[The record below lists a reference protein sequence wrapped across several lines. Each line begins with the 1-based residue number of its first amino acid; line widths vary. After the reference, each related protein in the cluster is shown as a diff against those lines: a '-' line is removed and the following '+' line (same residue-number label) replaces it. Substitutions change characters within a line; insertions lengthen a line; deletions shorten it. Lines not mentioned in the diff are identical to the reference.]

1 MPLVRSASPGPR
13 ASGEPPRG
21 RSVSAVVT
29 PAESRAC
36 SVHRCESPA
45 RATGARS
52 AAFIRRDHRMSMIAA
67 VATPEFAP
75 DVAAPAGPGA
85 PAPWRPE
92 IQREPAPAPAHPLSP
107 RTAIA
112 LLVAMALAAVLLV
125 GVTVRIAGRGL
136 AATTA
141 APLVPSGRLIVP
153 APAVAGGLPRRYR
166 PLINA
171 LNLGEIA
178 QFRQRFIAPFG
189 ADAGLYAAGLYVH
202 VPRRQLPL
210 EPRRSGHRR
219 LPAAGQ
225 PGGHLGSYLAGSR
238 RARRWHGPM
247 RRRGDRR
254 YSGLGLRLGDRASG
268 GCSDVAGP
276 RHKRGPA
283 RGTPAE
289 DARQP
294 SGRLRLATAVL

>member
-1 MPLVRSASPGPR
+1 
-13 ASGEPPRG
+13 
-21 RSVSAVVT
+21 
-29 PAESRAC
+29 
-36 SVHRCESPA
+36 
-45 RATGARS
+45 
-52 AAFIRRDHRMSMIAA
+52 MIAA

-189 ADAGLYAAGLYVH
+189 ADAGLYAAGLYVEPGRIDLATDTAGWIMYLGVNSPSSLGGPATAVSRLLASLAGTSGRTWP
-202 VPRRQLPL
+202 VP
-210 EPRRSGHRR
+210 
-219 LPAAGQ
+219 AG
-225 PGGHLGSYLAGSR
+225 PGGGT
-238 RARRWHGPM
+238 ARCG
-247 RRRGDRR
+247 
-254 YSGLGLRLGDRASG
+254 
-268 GCSDVAGP
+268 VAVIG
-276 RHKRGPA
+276 
-283 RGTPAE
+283 GTPASVCAWATGQVAAALMSP
-289 DARQP
+289 ARDTSAAQLEALLP
-294 SGRLRLATAVL
+294 KMRASLQAG